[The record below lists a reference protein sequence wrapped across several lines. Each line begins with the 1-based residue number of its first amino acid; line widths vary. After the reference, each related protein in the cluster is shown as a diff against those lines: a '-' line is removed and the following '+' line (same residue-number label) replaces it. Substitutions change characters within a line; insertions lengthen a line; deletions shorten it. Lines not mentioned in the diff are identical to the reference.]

1 MTRLASLLA
10 TAFGI
15 GSFPKAPG
23 TAASLVAL
31 PFGWVLIVFGNAA
44 IFLASVLVVSVV
56 GVWAADR
63 HGKNVG
69 LLDPSDCVIDEVA
82 GQWLALLPLMLTAH
96 INSPL
101 ALALAF
107 LLFRFFDIV
116 KPWPIAP
123 LERLPGGIGVM
134 ADDIAAGLVSAA
146 ILAGAIYANWI

>member
-1 MTRLASLLA
+1 MTRPSSLLA

-23 TAASLVAL
+23 TAAALVAL
-31 PFGWVLIVFGNAA
+31 PIGWALIVFGNAA
-44 IFLASVLVVSVV
+44 IFLAATFAVSAV
-56 GVWAADR
+56 GVWAAEH

-82 GQWLALLPLMLTAH
+82 GQWFALLPLLLSPHVNNPIALT
-96 INSPL
+96 L
-101 ALALAF
+101 TF

-116 KPWPIAP
+116 KPWPISA

-146 ILAGAIYANWI
+146 ILAGAIHMSWI

>member
-1 MTRLASLLA
+1 MTRPASLLA

-31 PFGWVLIVFGNAA
+31 PIGWTLIVFGNAA
-44 IFLASVLVVSVV
+44 IFLAATLIVGVV
-56 GVWAADR
+56 GVWAAEH

-82 GQWLALLPLMLTAH
+82 GQWFALLPLILTAH
-96 INSPL
+96 INSPI

-116 KPWPIAP
+116 KPWPISA